1 MQSVSYGESYADY
14 EKRENKQNNQW
25 RCRDRNCSST
35 ISVCSQDLSII
46 KNETTHTCAQ
56 DTNKFIVDTIIERM
70 QKRARE
76 ETATIPKI
84 YSQEIVKARVENPGL
99 PTGSLF
105 PTVSNIDAALY
116 RRCAIN
122 YPKLP
127 TTINEISLNGSW
139 KSDKNGG
146 DFLLVDETCK

>member
-1 MQSVSYGESYADY
+1 
-14 EKRENKQNNQW
+14 
-25 RCRDRNCSST
+25 
-35 ISVCSQDLSII
+35 
-46 KNETTHTCAQ
+46 
-56 DTNKFIVDTIIERM
+56 
-70 QKRARE
+70 
-76 ETATIPKI
+76 
-84 YSQEIVKARVENPGL
+84 SQEIVKARVENPGL

-146 DFLLVDETCK
+146 DFLLVDETCNHSTGMLTNVQLAIKCGRAVKINPAKK